1 MSELGLFDAIFSTRS
16 MRRLRP
22 DPIPDA
28 VLRQIIDAGIHAPS
42 GSNFQNWGFVIVD
55 RLDDKRFIR
64 DHYLKHYRILERQ
77 GTIPPMAQ
85 IPLERQRMFASAI
98 HLAEHMDEAPVILLA
113 CNGTD
118 FPTYAQLGNP
128 RSITATLHASIYPAV
143 QNILLACRAL
153 GVGATLTTLH
163 YFLKTNSKFDWAFH
177 RTKKWQG
184 SYRSATRSA
193 NSAVPRAD
201 PPRTSFTGDAG
212 AGRALVEIKAGANSL
227 AAGVA
232 DAAACYYLASA
243 AATRPAGMDRVTS
256 STIRQIASS
265 PSATSARER
274 CV

>member
-1 MSELGLFDAIFSTRS
+1 MSDLGLFDAIFSTRS

-55 RLDDKRFIR
+55 GLEDKRFIR
-64 DHYLKHYRILERQ
+64 DHYLKHYRNLERE
-77 GTIPPMAQ
+77 GTIPSMAQ
-85 IPLERQRMFASAI
+85 IPVERQRMFASAI

-113 CNGTD
+113 CTGTD

-163 YFLKTNSKFDWAFH
+163 YFFEDELKVRLGIPLDKEVAGLIPLGYPVGKFGPTSRGPAEGVIHWG
-177 RTKKWQG
+177 RWG
-184 SYRSATRSA
+184 GTRS
-193 NSAVPRAD
+193 R
-201 PPRTSFTGDAG
+201 
-212 AGRALVEIKAGANSL
+212 
-227 AAGVA
+227 
-232 DAAACYYLASA
+232 
-243 AATRPAGMDRVTS
+243 
-256 STIRQIASS
+256 
-265 PSATSARER
+265 
-274 CV
+274 

>member
-64 DHYLKHYRILERQ
+64 DHYLKHYRNLERQ

-163 YFLKTNSKFDWAFH
+163 YFFEDELKV
-177 RTKKWQG
+177 RLG
-184 SYRSATRSA
+184 I
-193 NSAVPRAD
+193 
-201 PPRTSFTGDAG
+201 PPDKEVAGLLPLGYPVGNFGRTS
-212 AGRALVEIKAGANSL
+212 R
-227 AAGVA
+227 
-232 DAAACYYLASA
+232 
-243 AATRPAGMDRVTS
+243 RPAEDVIHWGRWGGTR
-256 STIRQIASS
+256 TG
-265 PSATSARER
+265 
-274 CV
+274 